1 MERCLK
7 VTVGQCSDKGIKDLN
22 QDFHGVAIPQEPQLS
37 SKGIVIAL
45 ADGISSSTVSQIA
58 SAAAINGFLSDY
70 YCTSETWSV
79 KQSAQRVLYATNSW
93 LHSQTRQ
100 SQYRYDKDKAMSA
113 PLAH

>member
-70 YCTSETWSV
+70 YLS
-79 KQSAQRVLYATNSW
+79 LI
-93 LHSQTRQ
+93 HI
-100 SQYRYDKDKAMSA
+100 
-113 PLAH
+113 